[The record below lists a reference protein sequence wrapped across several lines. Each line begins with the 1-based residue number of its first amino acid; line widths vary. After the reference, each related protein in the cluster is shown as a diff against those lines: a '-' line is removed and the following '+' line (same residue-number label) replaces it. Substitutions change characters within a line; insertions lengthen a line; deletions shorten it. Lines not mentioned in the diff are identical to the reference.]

1 MGTVLNRE
9 EKQKLHI
16 HNNKMFIKAALSTLL
31 VCSSQAG
38 WQQHLARHA
47 SKPAGNLVEELAANG
62 ASTLI
67 DFAVKAGL
75 ADTLTGEGPFTVF
88 APTNAAFAALPQEIV
103 DAVSADTELLK
114 SVLLY
119 HVVPGNIMSS
129 QASNDLTL
137 DTAEGTSLRVNVYSK
152 GYGNT
157 ITVNGKSV
165 IKADVKA
172 SNGVIHFIDGVM
184 LIPKG
189 DLVDTLVADDRFS
202 TLVAAVTAAGLVDTV
217 KNAEAFTIF
226 APTNDAFAKIP
237 EATLNGLLADKE
249 ALTKVLLR
257 HVAPGAVFAKGV
269 NWGNIATAG
278 GEDVCTQVFKTGAVK
293 VSAHSGSS
301 KSSAMVVEADITATN
316 GVIHAI
322 DTVI

>member
-1 MGTVLNRE
+1 
-9 EKQKLHI
+9 
-16 HNNKMFIKAALSTLL
+16 MFVKAVLSTFL

-38 WQQHLARHA
+38 NWHHHQAHQAASRQQVA
-47 SKPAGNLVEELAANG
+47 KPAGNLVEELAANG
-62 ASTLI
+62 ATTLI

-88 APTNAAFAALPQEIV
+88 APTNKAFAALPQAIV

-129 QASNDLTL
+129 QAANDLTL
-137 DTAEGTSLRVNVYSK
+137 DTAQGTSLRVNVYTN
-152 GYGNT
+152 YGNPT
-157 ITVNGKSV
+157 ITVNGKTV

-237 EATLNGLLADKE
+237 EETLNGLLADKE

-269 NWGNIATAG
+269 KYSTISTAG
-278 GEDVCTQVFKTGAVK
+278 GENVCTQVFKTGVVK
-293 VSAHSGSS
+293 VSSHSGDS
-301 KSSAMVVEADITATN
+301 KSSALVVEADITATN

>member
-9 EKQKLHI
+9 EKQTIHI
-16 HNNKMFIKAALSTLL
+16 HNNKMFVKAALFTLL

-38 WQQHLARHA
+38 WQQHLARQA

-119 HVVPGNIMSS
+119 HVVPGNILSS
-129 QASNDLTL
+129 AASNDLTL
-137 DTAEGTSLRVNVYSK
+137 DTAQGTSLRVNVYSK
-152 GYGNT
+152 PHHYGNT

-165 IKADVKA
+165 VKADIKA

-189 DLVDTLVADDRFS
+189 DLWTLWWQMTDSPLWWLLSLLLVWWTPSR
-202 TLVAAVTAAGLVDTV
+202 TLRPSPSSPPPMTPSPRSLRPLSMVSW
-217 KNAEAFTIF
+217 
-226 APTNDAFAKIP
+226 
-237 EATLNGLLADKE
+237 
-249 ALTKVLLR
+249 LTRRL
-257 HVAPGAVFAKGV
+257 
-269 NWGNIATAG
+269 
-278 GEDVCTQVFKTGAVK
+278 
-293 VSAHSGSS
+293 
-301 KSSAMVVEADITATN
+301 
-316 GVIHAI
+316 
-322 DTVI
+322 

>member
-1 MGTVLNRE
+1 
-9 EKQKLHI
+9 
-16 HNNKMFIKAALSTLL
+16 MFVKAVLSTFL

-38 WQQHLARHA
+38 NWHHHQAHQAA
-47 SKPAGNLVEELAANG
+47 SRQAAKPAGNLVEELAANG
-62 ASTLI
+62 ATTLI

-88 APTNAAFAALPQEIV
+88 APTNKAFAALPQAIV

-119 HVVPGNIMSS
+119 HVVPGSIMSS
-129 QASNDLTL
+129 QAANDLTL
-137 DTAEGTSLRVNVYSK
+137 DTAQGTSLRINVYTN
-152 GYGNT
+152 YGKPT
-157 ITVNGKSV
+157 ITVNGKTV

-237 EATLNGLLADKE
+237 EETLNGLLADKE

-269 NWGNIATAG
+269 KWSNISTAG
-278 GEDVCTQVFKTGAVK
+278 GENVCTQVFKTGVVK
-293 VSAHSGSS
+293 VSSHSGDS

>member
-1 MGTVLNRE
+1 MGSV
-9 EKQKLHI
+9 
-16 HNNKMFIKAALSTLL
+16 
-31 VCSSQAG
+31 
-38 WQQHLARHA
+38 
-47 SKPAGNLVEELAANG
+47 
-62 ASTLI
+62 
-67 DFAVKAGL
+67 VKA
-75 ADTLTGEGPFTVF
+75 D
-88 APTNAAFAALPQEIV
+88 I
-103 DAVSADTELLK
+103 
-114 SVLLY
+114 
-119 HVVPGNIMSS
+119 
-129 QASNDLTL
+129 
-137 DTAEGTSLRVNVYSK
+137 
-152 GYGNT
+152 
-157 ITVNGKSV
+157 
-165 IKADVKA
+165 KA

-217 KNAEAFTIF
+217 KNAEA
-226 APTNDAFAKIP
+226 
-237 EATLNGLLADKE
+237 TLNGLLADKE

-278 GEDVCTQVFKTGAVK
+278 GENVSTQVFKTGAVK
-293 VSAHSGSS
+293 VSAG

>member
-1 MGTVLNRE
+1 MGTQFHGRIEQNQNSRLTMISKV
-9 EKQKLHI
+9 I
-16 HNNKMFIKAALSTLL
+16 ISALL

-38 WQQHLARHA
+38 NWKA
-47 SKPAGNLVEELAANG
+47 SSRQASNRPAGNLVEELAANG

-75 ADTLTGEGPFTVF
+75 ADTLTGDGPFTIF

-119 HVVPGNIMSS
+119 HVVPGNILSS
-129 QASNDLTL
+129 QASNDLKL
-137 DTAEGTSLRVNVYSK
+137 DTAEGTSLQVNVYK
-152 GYGNT
+152 KPHHYGNT
-157 ITVNGKSV
+157 ITVNGKRV
-165 IKADVKA
+165 IKADIKA
-172 SNGVIHFIDGVM
+172 SNGVIHLIDGVM

-189 DLVDTLVADDRFS
+189 DLVDTLVGDDRFS

-217 KNAEAFTIF
+217 KNADAFTIF

-237 EATLNGLLADKE
+237 EETLNGLLADKE

-257 HVAPGAVFAKGV
+257 HVAPGAVFAKGIS
-269 NWGNIATAG
+269 WGSISTAG
-278 GEDVCTQVFKTGAVK
+278 GEDVSTKVFKTGMVK
-293 VSAHSGSS
+293 VSSS
-301 KSSAMVVEADITATN
+301 SSSAMVVEADITATN
-316 GVIHAI
+316 GVVHAI

>member
-1 MGTVLNRE
+1 MG
-9 EKQKLHI
+9 
-16 HNNKMFIKAALSTLL
+16 
-31 VCSSQAG
+31 
-38 WQQHLARHA
+38 
-47 SKPAGNLVEELAANG
+47 
-62 ASTLI
+62 
-67 DFAVKAGL
+67 
-75 ADTLTGEGPFTVF
+75 
-88 APTNAAFAALPQEIV
+88 EIV

-119 HVVPGNIMSS
+119 HVVPGNILSS
-129 QASNDLTL
+129 AASNDLTL
-137 DTAEGTSLRVNVYSK
+137 DTAQGTSLRVNVYSK
-152 GYGNT
+152 PHHYGNT

-165 IKADVKA
+165 VKADIKA

-189 DLVDTLVADDRFS
+189 DLVDTLVADERFS
-202 TLVAAVTAAGLVDTV
+202 SLVDTV
-217 KNAEAFTIF
+217 KKAEAFTIF
-226 APTNDAFAKIP
+226 TPTNDAFAKIP

-278 GEDVCTQVFKTGAVK
+278 GENVCTQVFKTGAVK
-293 VSAHSGSS
+293 VSAHSGNS

>member
-16 HNNKMFIKAALSTLL
+16 HNNKMFVKAALFTLL

-38 WQQHLARHA
+38 WQQHLARQA

-75 ADTLTGEGPFTVF
+75 ADTLTGEGPF
-88 APTNAAFAALPQEIV
+88 
-103 DAVSADTELLK
+103 
-114 SVLLY
+114 
-119 HVVPGNIMSS
+119 
-129 QASNDLTL
+129 
-137 DTAEGTSLRVNVYSK
+137 
-152 GYGNT
+152 
-157 ITVNGKSV
+157 
-165 IKADVKA
+165 
-172 SNGVIHFIDGVM
+172 
-184 LIPKG
+184 
-189 DLVDTLVADDRFS
+189 
-202 TLVAAVTAAGLVDTV
+202 
-217 KNAEAFTIF
+217 
-226 APTNDAFAKIP
+226 AKIS

-278 GEDVCTQVFKTGAVK
+278 GENVCTQVFKTGAVK
-293 VSAHSGSS
+293 VSAHSGNS

>member
-1 MGTVLNRE
+1 
-9 EKQKLHI
+9 
-16 HNNKMFIKAALSTLL
+16 MFVKAVLSTFL

-38 WQQHLARHA
+38 NWHHHQAHQAA
-47 SKPAGNLVEELAANG
+47 SRQAAKPAGNLVEELAANG
-62 ASTLI
+62 ATTLI

-88 APTNAAFAALPQEIV
+88 APTNKAFAALPQAIV

-119 HVVPGNIMSS
+119 HVVPGSIMSS
-129 QASNDLTL
+129 QAANDLTL
-137 DTAEGTSLRVNVYSK
+137 DTAQGTSLRVNVYTN
-152 GYGNT
+152 YGKPT
-157 ITVNGKSV
+157 ITVNGKTV

-237 EATLNGLLADKE
+237 EETLNGLLADKE

-269 NWGNIATAG
+269 KWSTISTAG
-278 GEDVCTQVFKTGAVK
+278 GENVCTQVFKTGAVK
-293 VSAHSGSS
+293 VSSHSGDS
-301 KSSAMVVEADITATN
+301 KSSALVVEADITATN